1 MADDS
6 TVPAQ
11 EDGMIS
17 IALSPMQL
25 AAVLD
30 SASIS
35 AGETLSNHI
44 WGAVGTIGG
53 VIELVG
59 SAALL
64 VDPDPSISKVVGC
77 VGIIHGSDVTATSWS
92 EMISGEDRKT
102 LTAQAAT
109 VLATRLGLDPRT
121 ADIVGVAVDIV
132 VPTGVMAGVARSQG
146 LFRLANKPSASAHA
160 LRDHVGKS
168 LADMLKRFT
177 AKPSLEATA
186 SFRSIPEAEAAVS
199 QILRANKSV
208 IQRWAASQATK
219 PLPLSMRFAGDVGE
233 GVLNPAK
240 NPLATGPVYA
250 ALKIRT
256 VTVVLARTTLHGRT
270 WYVLTAYPDI
280 LRDLGLIR

>member
-1 MADDS
+1 
-6 TVPAQ
+6 
-11 EDGMIS
+11 
-17 IALSPMQL
+17 
-25 AAVLD
+25 
-30 SASIS
+30 
-35 AGETLSNHI
+35 
-44 WGAVGTIGG
+44 
-53 VIELVG
+53 
-59 SAALL
+59 
-64 VDPDPSISKVVGC
+64 
-77 VGIIHGSDVTATSWS
+77 VTATSWS

-146 LFRLANKPSASAHA
+146 LFRLARVTRVRAGFISLTDEEQLFSFANKPSASAHA